1 MSGALFRYW
10 LWGCERRFV
19 PVLVV
24 GMLSGALF
32 RRWPWGCERRF
43 VPALAV
49 GM

>member
-1 MSGALFRYW
+1 MLCSGTGRGDA
-10 LWGCERRFV
+10 ERRFV
-19 PVLVV
+19 PALAV

-32 RRWPWGCERRF
+32 RRWGGEGERRF

>member
-1 MSGALFRYW
+1 MICSGTGCGDVSGALFRYW

-24 GMLSGALF
+24 GDA
-32 RRWPWGCERRF
+32 ERRF